1 LSAREYPNVIDI
13 FFVLVS
19 LRVEVK
25 RGGVRHVTS
34 GVIRNDGDIVTYL
47 VLIGI
52 AFEWIKRIAHR
63 NVRRPGNAAI
73 RAPRVE

>member
-47 VLIGI
+47 VLVRVALKWVKGI
-52 AFEWIKRIAHR
+52 THCH
-63 NVRRPGNAAI
+63 VG
-73 RAPRVE
+73 